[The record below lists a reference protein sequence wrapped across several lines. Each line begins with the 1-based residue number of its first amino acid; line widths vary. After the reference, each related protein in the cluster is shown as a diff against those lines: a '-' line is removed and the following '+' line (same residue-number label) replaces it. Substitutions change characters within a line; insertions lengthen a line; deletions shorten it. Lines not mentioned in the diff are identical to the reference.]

1 MGLLSFSFDWNYVAG
16 FGSPLWMPLQTL
28 VNSFI
33 GTLGCIVLFMGVYYG
48 NIWRA
53 QDFPFLSQELFN
65 ADSNFTYYD
74 TFNGTTI
81 LNDDFTVNE
90 EALDAAGIPYMA
102 STYIVY
108 LISSNMGFTANFV
121 HMFLWNYADVKAGWA
136 WANKAT
142 LKKFLTPSHYMFWK
156 GSNGKRT
163 EEEKQALRDDPNIDP
178 HYRIMVD
185 YDEVPDLWYFLA
197 FLASFIT
204 SMACLYAMKS
214 TLPWW
219 GLIVAMLFLIV
230 FMLFFGAQY
239 AITGFQFNIEPIAQT
254 LAGYLF
260 PGAPLGKSHIQ

>member
-1 MGLLSFSFDWNYVAG
+1 MA
-16 FGSPLWMPLQTL
+16 
-28 VNSFI
+28 
-33 GTLGCIVLFMGVYYG
+33 VYYG

-53 QDFPFLSQELFN
+53 QDFPFLSQQLFN
-65 ADSNFTYYD
+65 SDSNSTFFD
-74 TFNGTTI
+74 TFNETTI
-81 LNDDFTVNE
+81 LNDDFTVNQ
-90 EALDAAGIPYMA
+90 EALEAGGIPYMA

-108 LISSNMGFTANFV
+108 LITSNMGFTANFV
-121 HMFLWNYADVKAGWA
+121 HMFLWNYQDIKTGWA

-142 LKKFLTPSHYMFWK
+142 FKKILTPSHYMFWK
-156 GSNGKRT
+156 NASGGRT
-163 EEEKQALRDDPNIDP
+163 EEEKKALRNDPNIDP
-178 HYRIMVD
+178 HYKVMLD

-219 GLIVAMLFLIV
+219 GLIVAMLFLTV

-260 PGAPLGKSHIQ
+260 PGAPLGNLNSNIPVSQFITNANISKHVFHNLHL

>member
-1 MGLLSFSFDWNYVAG
+1 MA
-16 FGSPLWMPLQTL
+16 
-28 VNSFI
+28 
-33 GTLGCIVLFMGVYYG
+33 VYYG

-65 ADSNFTYYD
+65 GDSNFTYYD
-74 TFNGTTI
+74 TFNETTI

-90 EALDAAGIPYMA
+90 EALEAGGIPYMA

-108 LISSNMGFTANFV
+108 LITSNMGFTANFV
-121 HMFLWNYADVKAGWA
+121 HMFLWNYEDIKTGWA

-142 LKKFLTPSHYMFWK
+142 LKKFLTPSHYVFWK
-156 GSNGKRT
+156 GKSGKRT
-163 EEEKQALRDDPNIDP
+163 EEEKQLLRDDPNIDP
-178 HYRIMVD
+178 HYKVMLD

-219 GLIVAMLFLIV
+219 GLILAMLFLTV

-260 PGAPLGKSHIQ
+260 PGAPLGRSYMPIFTFTT